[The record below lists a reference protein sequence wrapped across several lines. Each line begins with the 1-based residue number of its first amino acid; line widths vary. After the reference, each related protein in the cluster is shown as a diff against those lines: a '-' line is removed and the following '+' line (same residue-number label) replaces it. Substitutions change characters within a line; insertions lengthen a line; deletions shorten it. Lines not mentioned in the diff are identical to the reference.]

1 MYKTIRFGSEYLRTI
16 FIPSAS
22 DNGTNLDITNRYVS
36 VRTQRATVP
45 WVQIEKDATVPWV
58 QIEKDNAFIYIQ
70 ATGNVFLLFI
80 PKFRKKKAG
89 TRGF

>member
-36 VRTQRATVP
+36 VRIQR
-45 WVQIEKDATVPWV
+45 ATVPWV

-70 ATGNVFLLFI
+70 ATGNVFLST
-80 PKFRKKKAG
+80 RK
-89 TRGF
+89 